1 MRFNQ
6 TGSAVAHQ
14 QCLENAIPP
23 HSGKIIGVQLGCR
36 DMLRQTGVVVTLDGE
51 ILQPSCTL
59 VNEAER
65 GFS

>member
-23 HSGKIIGVQLGCR
+23 HSGKIIGVQQRHTRLQDLTVKR
-36 DMLRQTGVVVTLDGE
+36 DHHARLPQHV
-51 ILQPSCTL
+51 P
-59 VNEAER
+59 AA
-65 GFS
+65 